1 MTKNVTLIDDGGILQ
16 VWLLAW
22 FADCDLKLMG
32 KDPQPLSIN
41 YRVKQSFKSI
51 QVRVIIH
58 IEDVNKTI
66 YQVIQLIRPRKVEI
80 TF

>member
-1 MTKNVTLIDDGGILQ
+1 MTKNVTSIDGGNLQ

-32 KDPQPLSIN
+32 KETRNPCLLII
-41 YRVKQSFKSI
+41 VKQSFKSI

-66 YQVIQLIRPRKVEI
+66 YQVIQLIQPRKVEI
-80 TF
+80 

>member
-1 MTKNVTLIDDGGILQ
+1 MTKNVTLIDNGGILQ
-16 VWLLAW
+16 VWLLEW

-32 KDPQPLSIN
+32 KETHPQPLSIN

-58 IEDVNKTI
+58 IEGVYKTI
-66 YQVIQLIRPRKVEI
+66 YQVI
-80 TF
+80 